1 MLFMKKFL
9 IILTLIFTLPTPSQ
23 ADDIRDFQIEGMS
36 IGDSLLDYFSKD
48 KIKLFINNNNASFY
62 KEKKYVAI
70 TTHAKN
76 TQPYAEVKDNYDYVG
91 VVINPTDKKYEIYSL
106 VAYLNFDN
114 NIEDCKKKKKEIVS
128 SILSAFENATKI
140 EEEGPHAYDK
150 SGKSIS
156 YDTWFNL
163 DLGGASVH
171 CEDWSKKIEKE
182 NGWNDKLRVDLRS
195 KKFINFIEN
204 EAYK

>member
-1 MLFMKKFL
+1 MKKLSTYLFL
-9 IILTLIFTLPTPSQ
+9 ILFSFQ
-23 ADDIRDFQIEGMS
+23 ASSWADDIRDFEIEGMS

-48 KIKLFINNNNASFY
+48 KIKLFINDNNAFFY

-91 VVINPTDKKYEIYSL
+91 VVINPTDKKYKIYSI
-106 VAYLNFDN
+106 VAYLNFYN

-195 KKFINFIEN
+195 EKFDNFLNN
-204 EAYK
+204 EAY

>member
-1 MLFMKKFL
+1 MKKLF
-9 IILTLIFTLPTPSQ
+9 IIIIIFINFQSWIK
-23 ADDIRDFQIEGMS
+23 ADDIRDFKIEEMS

-48 KIKLFINNNNASFY
+48 KIQLFINDDDAFFY

-76 TQPYAEVKDNYDYVG
+76 IQHYAEAKDNYEYVG
-91 VVINPTDKKYEIYSL
+91 VIINPTDKKYEIYGIN
-106 VAYLNFDN
+106 AYLNFYN
-114 NIEDCKKKKKEIVS
+114 NIEDCKKKKKKIVS

-140 EEEGPHAYDK
+140 EEESPHTYDK
-150 SGKSIS
+150 SGESIS

-182 NGWNDKLRVDLRS
+182 NGWNDVLKVDLRS
-195 KKFINFIEN
+195 EKFDNFLNN
-204 EAYK
+204 EAYQ

>member
-1 MLFMKKFL
+1 MFSFQSWTK
-9 IILTLIFTLPTPSQ
+9 
-23 ADDIRDFQIEGMS
+23 ADDIRDFEIEGMS
-36 IGDSLLDYFSKD
+36 IGDSLLDYFNKD
-48 KIKLFINNNNASFY
+48 KIQLFINDDNAFFY

-76 TQPYAEVKDNYDYVG
+76 TQTYAEAKDNYDYVG
-91 VVINPTDKKYEIYSL
+91 VVINPTDKKYEIYSII
-106 VAYLNFDN
+106 AYLNFDN

-128 SILSAFENATKI
+128 SILSEFKNATKI
-140 EEEGPHAYDK
+140 EEEKPHTYDK

-163 DLGGASVH
+163 DLGSASVH

-182 NGWNDKLRVDLRS
+182 YGWNDKLIVDLRS
-195 KKFINFIEN
+195 KKFENFINN
-204 EAYK
+204 EAYQ

>member
-1 MLFMKKFL
+1 MSRLLL
-9 IILTLIFTLPTPSQ
+9 ILILTLSFQSWTK
-23 ADDIRDFQIEGMS
+23 ADDIRDFEIEGMS
-36 IGDSLLDYFSKD
+36 IGDSLLDYFNKD
-48 KIKLFINNNNASFY
+48 KIQLFINDDNAFFY

-76 TQPYAEVKDNYDYVG
+76 TQTYAEAKDNYDYVG
-91 VVINPTDKKYEIYSL
+91 VVINPTDKKYEIYSII
-106 VAYLNFDN
+106 AYLNFDN

-128 SILSAFENATKI
+128 SILSEFKNATKI
-140 EEEGPHAYDK
+140 EEESPHTYDK

-195 KKFINFIEN
+195 KKFENFINN

>member
-1 MLFMKKFL
+1 MKRLSLYLF
-9 IILTLIFTLPTPSQ
+9 IILFTLQTPSW

-48 KIKLFINNNNASFY
+48 KIKLFINDNNAFFY

-76 TQPYAEVKDNYDYVG
+76 IQPYAEAKDNYDYVG
-91 VVINPTDKKYEIYSL
+91 VVINPTDKKYEIYSI

-163 DLGGASVH
+163 DFGSASVH
-171 CEDWSKKIEKE
+171 CEDWSKKIQKK
-182 NGWNDKLRVDLRS
+182 NRWNDKLRVDLRS
-195 KKFINFIEN
+195 EKFDNFLTN
-204 EAYK
+204 EVY

>member
-1 MLFMKKFL
+1 MSRLLL
-9 IILTLIFTLPTPSQ
+9 ILILTLSFQSWTK
-23 ADDIRDFQIEGMS
+23 ADDIRDFEIEGMS
-36 IGDSLLDYFSKD
+36 IGDSLLDYFNKD
-48 KIKLFINNNNASFY
+48 KIQLFINDDNAFFY

-76 TQPYAEVKDNYDYVG
+76 TQTYAEAKDNYDYVG
-91 VVINPTDKKYEIYSL
+91 VVINPTDKKYEIYSII
-106 VAYLNFDN
+106 AYLNFDN

-128 SILSAFENATKI
+128 SILSEFKNSTKI
-140 EEEGPHAYDK
+140 EEESPHTYDK

-182 NGWNDKLRVDLRS
+182 NGWNDKLKVDLRS
-195 KKFINFIEN
+195 EKFDNFLIN
-204 EAYK
+204 EAYQ

>member
-1 MLFMKKFL
+1 MKKLLGIVVLGLML
-9 IILTLIFTLPTPSQ
+9 ITPSW

-48 KIKLFINNNNASFY
+48 KIKLFINHNNAFFY

-76 TQPYAEVKDNYDYVG
+76 ILPYAEVKDNYDYVG
-91 VVINPTDKKYEIYSL
+91 VVINPTDKKYEIYSI

-114 NIEDCKKKKKEIVS
+114 NIEDCKKKKKEIVL

-140 EEEGPHAYDK
+140 EAEGPHAYDK

-163 DLGGASVH
+163 DFGGASVH
-171 CEDWSKKIEKE
+171 CEDWSKKIEKK
-182 NGWNDKLRVDLRS
+182 NRWNDKLRVDLRS
-195 KKFINFIEN
+195 EKFTNFLIN

>member
-1 MLFMKKFL
+1 MRVFIAVLV
-9 IILTLIFTLPTPSQ
+9 LIFSFQSWTK
-23 ADDIRDFQIEGMS
+23 ADDISEFQIEGMS

-48 KIKLFINNNNASFY
+48 KIQLFINDDNAFFY

-76 TQPYAEVKDNYDYVG
+76 IQHYAKAKDNYDYVG
-91 VVINPTDKKYEIYSL
+91 VVINPTDKKYEIYSI
-106 VAYLNFDN
+106 VAYLNFYN
-114 NIEDCKKKKKEIVS
+114 NIEDCKKKKNEIVS

-140 EEEGPHAYDK
+140 ETEGPHAYDK
-150 SGKSIS
+150 SGKSIT

-171 CEDWSKKIEKE
+171 CEDWSKKIEKV

-195 KKFINFIEN
+195 EKFDNFLSN
-204 EAYK
+204 EAY

>member
-1 MLFMKKFL
+1 MSRLLL
-9 IILTLIFTLPTPSQ
+9 ILILTLSFQSWTK
-23 ADDIRDFQIEGMS
+23 ADDIRDFEIEGMS
-36 IGDSLLDYFSKD
+36 IGDSLLDYFNKD
-48 KIKLFINNNNASFY
+48 KIQLFINDDNAFFY

-76 TQPYAEVKDNYDYVG
+76 TQTYAEAKDNYDYVG
-91 VVINPTDKKYEIYSL
+91 VVINPTDKKYEIYSII
-106 VAYLNFDN
+106 AYLNFDN

-128 SILSAFENATKI
+128 SILSEFKNATKI
-140 EEEGPHAYDK
+140 EEESPHTYDK

-163 DLGGASVH
+163 DLGLASVH

-182 NGWNDKLRVDLRS
+182 NGWNDKLKVDLRS
-195 KKFINFIEN
+195 EKFDNFLIN
-204 EAYK
+204 EAYQ